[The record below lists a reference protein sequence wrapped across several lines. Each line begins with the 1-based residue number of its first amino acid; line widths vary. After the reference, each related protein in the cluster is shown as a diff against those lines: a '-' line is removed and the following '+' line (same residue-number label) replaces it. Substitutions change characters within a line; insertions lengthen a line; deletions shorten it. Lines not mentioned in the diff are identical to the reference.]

1 MELENLSQ
9 ELLEKARKEEDA
21 EELIKRLQELNT
33 VEIVDNLKND
43 EARKAFWINIY
54 NAYSQILLREKP
66 ERYRFKS
73 IFFMR
78 RYINIAGQKMSL
90 NKIENGY
97 LRSSKLSIGFGYLK
111 NPLAR
116 KFARKIRVDEVD
128 PRVHFALNCGAKTCP
143 PIRFYM
149 SEDLDNQLE
158 KATENYLNQEVEVSK
173 NRLEVP
179 RVFLWYR
186 GDFGGG
192 KGVKQ
197 FLSKYG
203 HETSGKKIRYK
214 NWNWELQLN
223 SFEDT
228 K

>member
-9 ELLEKARKEEDA
+9 ELLEKARKEEDT

-33 VEIVDNLKND
+33 VEVVDNLKND

-116 KFARKIRVDEVD
+116 KFERKIRVDEVD

-143 PIRFYM
+143 PIRFYKN
-149 SEDLDNQLE
+149 EDLDNQLE
-158 KATENYLNQEVEVSK
+158 KATDNYLNQEVEVSK